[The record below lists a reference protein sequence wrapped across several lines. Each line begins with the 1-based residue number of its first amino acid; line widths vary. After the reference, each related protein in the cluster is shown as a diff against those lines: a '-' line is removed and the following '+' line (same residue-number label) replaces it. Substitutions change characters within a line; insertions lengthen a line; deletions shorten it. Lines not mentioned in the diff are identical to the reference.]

1 MLSKP
6 IYEFIPY
13 AYLSLGGVS
22 AITIDSVLGLLSGM
36 TLYGL
41 GALVWMMRFHYRHP
55 AKANFYRRGA
65 LLPEGVY
72 EFKPFI
78 LLACSLFLFASYS
91 TAWAIGIGVAIVVHS
106 FYILSKR
113 YQNRTYVRV

>member
-6 IYEFIPY
+6 VYELIPY
-13 AYLSLGGVS
+13 AYLSIGGVS
-22 AITIDSVLGLLSGM
+22 AISIDSILGLFSGIA
-36 TLYGL
+36 LYGL

-55 AKANFYRRGA
+55 AKANFYRRGT
-65 LLPEGVY
+65 LLPEAIY

-78 LLACSLFLFASYS
+78 LLACSLFLFAFYI
-91 TAWAIGIGVAIVVHS
+91 TPWAIGGGFALVAHS
-106 FYILSKR
+106 FYILLKR